1 MKFLSWVGAILACV
15 LVAAALGLY
24 KYNEIQTAIAMGAA
38 FPEPAEA
45 VEIYVVKSVQRRPSL
60 SVTGEVVATQSAT
73 LQNELA
79 GRIVRVGFAPGAQVA
94 AGQVLLQLDISQEQA
109 QLAEARADQKIARLA
124 LDRAQRLVK
133 SGAGSVETR
142 DQARAQF
149 EAAQARVA
157 ALAAL
162 IEKKT
167 LRAPFDAIGSLHQLE
182 AGQFLDSGTEIT
194 RLVGVAEH
202 IWIDFSIP
210 QDNASIQVGSQVQIL
225 VGEASEPLPAQVIAR
240 DAAVNVRSRNL
251 RVRARLPGDSA
262 DLLPGMLVRVK
273 VPLGEESLA
282 MVVPPTAV
290 RRDATG
296 SSVYVLEPVNEN
308 GQQKVRARKRP
319 VTLAEVREADLQQ
332 DLVVILDGLS
342 EGEEIAAIGAFKLR
356 DGSLVNPMQADPTV
370 MERVVGR

>member
-1 MKFLSWVGAILACV
+1 MKLLSWVGAILACL

-24 KYNEIQTAIAMGAA
+24 KYNEIQAAIEKGKA

-45 VEIYVVKSVQRRPSL
+45 VEVYVVKSVERRPSL
-60 SVTGEVVATQSAT
+60 SVTGEVVATQSAI

-79 GRIVRVGFAPGAQVA
+79 GRIVRVGFAPGARVS
-94 AGQVLLQLDISQEQA
+94 AGQVLLQLDVSQEQA
-109 QLAEARADQKIARLA
+109 QLAEARADQQIARLD

-133 SGAGSVETR
+133 RGAGSVEAR

-149 EAAQARVA
+149 DAAQARVA

-167 LRAPFDAIGSLHQLE
+167 LRAPFDAISSLHQLE

-194 RLVGVAEH
+194 RLVGVSEH

-210 QDNASIQVGSQVQIL
+210 QDNVSIQVGGEVEVL
-225 VGEASEPLPAQVIAR
+225 VGAGQTVLPAEVIAR

-251 RVRARLPGDSA
+251 RVRARLPEDAA

-273 VPLGEESLA
+273 VPLGELSTA
-282 MVVPPTAV
+282 MAVPPMSV

-296 SSVYVLEPVNEN
+296 ASVYLLEAVVEN
-308 GQQKVRARKRP
+308 GQSKVRARKRP
-319 VTLAEVREADLQQ
+319 VQLAAVREADLQQ
-332 DLVVILDGLS
+332 DLVMVLS
-342 EGEEIAAIGAFKLR
+342 GIEVGDEIAGIGAFKLR
-356 DGSLVNPMQADPTV
+356 DGALVLPTPPNPAAQ
-370 MERVVGR
+370 ERVVGR